1 MSFCSTFHH
10 VLWLINGPGDYVEC
24 LPKKYRNDLINAK
37 FCKTD
42 CASTDDFLVYF
53 FSRTNVYIKNK
64 ISFLDKFV
72 GYDSRNHC
80 QKQFA

>member
-24 LPKKYRNDLINAK
+24 LPKKYQNDLINAK

-42 CASTDDFLVYF
+42 CASLDFLVYF
-53 FSRTNVYIKNK
+53 F
-64 ISFLDKFV
+64 
-72 GYDSRNHC
+72 
-80 QKQFA
+80 